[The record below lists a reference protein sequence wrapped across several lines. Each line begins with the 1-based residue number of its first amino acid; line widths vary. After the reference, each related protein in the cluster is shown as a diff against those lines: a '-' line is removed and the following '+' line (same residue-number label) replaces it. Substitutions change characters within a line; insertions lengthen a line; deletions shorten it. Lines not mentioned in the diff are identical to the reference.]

1 MKLSKRESRVVNNA
15 IDTWLEEG
23 VIDQEDHNKLKGSYD
38 VATIDWSLIAKYSFW
53 VAVLCIVLSVLSV
66 LLDKWLIELIQNI
79 FSAPDI
85 AKSVFFAIVSAAF
98 YLFGV
103 RRKKQSPDKTFS
115 NEAFFVL
122 GIVSTAISIYFIGQV
137 IETDSLSKLILLA
150 SIVYGLLGLWIPS
163 LLVWVCSLFSLGTWF
178 GFETYQWSDNGYF
191 LAMSM
196 PLRFVVFSAFL
207 IALGMFAQT
216 RFKSKEDFALTTRA
230 FGLILFFLSLWVVS
244 IFGNYA
250 DFADWG
256 DVSQFSL
263 IHWSLLLLIASIA
276 ALYHGIKFDDELNRG
291 FGLIFIFVNLY
302 TRFIEYFWEGT
313 HKALFFAVLAASFW
327 LFGTRAEQ
335 IYRLGQ
341 KSRIEERPT
350 E

>member
-1 MKLSKRESRVVNNA
+1 M
-15 IDTWLEEG
+15 
-23 VIDQEDHNKLKGSYD
+23 
-38 VATIDWSLIAKYSFW
+38 
-53 VAVLCIVLSVLSV
+53 
-66 LLDKWLIELIQNI
+66 
-79 FSAPDI
+79 
-85 AKSVFFAIVSAAF
+85 
-98 YLFGV
+98 
-103 RRKKQSPDKTFS
+103 
-115 NEAFFVL
+115 
-122 GIVSTAISIYFIGQV
+122 
-137 IETDSLSKLILLA
+137 
-150 SIVYGLLGLWIPS
+150 
-163 LLVWVCSLFSLGTWF
+163 GTWF

-327 LFGTRAEQ
+327 FFGTRAEK
-335 IYRLGQ
+335 IYRLGKSQ
-341 KSRIEERPT
+341 KSDVREG
-350 E
+350 

>member
-178 GFETYQWSDNGYF
+178 VSKPTNGVTT
-191 LAMSM
+191 AI
-196 PLRFVVFSAFL
+196 FS
-207 IALGMFAQT
+207 
-216 RFKSKEDFALTTRA
+216 R
-230 FGLILFFLSLWVVS
+230 
-244 IFGNYA
+244 
-250 DFADWG
+250 
-256 DVSQFSL
+256 
-263 IHWSLLLLIASIA
+263 
-276 ALYHGIKFDDELNRG
+276 
-291 FGLIFIFVNLY
+291 
-302 TRFIEYFWEGT
+302 
-313 HKALFFAVLAASFW
+313 
-327 LFGTRAEQ
+327 
-335 IYRLGQ
+335 
-341 KSRIEERPT
+341 
-350 E
+350 